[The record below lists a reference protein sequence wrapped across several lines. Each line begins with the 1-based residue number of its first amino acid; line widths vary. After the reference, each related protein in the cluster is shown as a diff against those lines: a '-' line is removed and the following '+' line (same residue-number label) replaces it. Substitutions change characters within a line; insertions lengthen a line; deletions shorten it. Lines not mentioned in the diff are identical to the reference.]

1 MLAAI
6 MRLQGLSRAASA
18 DAMIEILDNNNN
30 FPDCRAAANIDSSY
44 SKLIHYQINRAK

>member
-6 MRLQGLSRAASA
+6 MRLPGLRWAASA

-30 FPDCRAAANIDSSY
+30 FPDCRAAAYIDSSH